1 MKKEIKEDIIRWKDL
16 LNSWFSKINV
26 VKMTTILPKS
36 SYRVNTVPFKIPTK
50 SNRN

>member
-26 VKMTTILPKS
+26 VKMTILPKS